1 MYNWQEMFN
10 IICKRYTGEVLKEK
24 YGACMEKFMRKLKN
38 ENEEL
43 YSELMDDLYVLV
55 FGEHFCEE
63 LAKEAVENMKNADG
77 TTGAHWSLKEAV
89 EAAKNEGIKF
99 NDLVKNEISSNNFN
113 EYDWFYVLNMI
124 YSDFYKVF
132 NGNTNMYVKAAF
144 EWLNDID
151 VKPGKAY
158 RYYMQVVK

>member
-1 MYNWQEMFN
+1 M
-10 IICKRYTGEVLKEK
+10 
-24 YGACMEKFMRKLKN
+24 
-38 ENEEL
+38 
-43 YSELMDDLYVLV
+43 VLV
-55 FGEHFCEE
+55 WKNLCHFNEE

-89 EAAKNEGIKF
+89 EAAKNEGISF
-99 NDLVKNEISSNNFN
+99 NNFN

-132 NGNTNMYVKAAF
+132 NGNTNMYVKTAF

>member
-1 MYNWQEMFN
+1 
-10 IICKRYTGEVLKEK
+10 
-24 YGACMEKFMRKLKN
+24 MRKLKN
-38 ENEEL
+38 ENQEL
-43 YSELMDDLYVLV
+43 YSELMSGLYVLV
-55 FGEHFCEE
+55 FGEHFNEE

-77 TTGAHWSLKEAV
+77 TNGAHWSLKEAV
-89 EAAKNEGIKF
+89 EAAKNEGISF
-99 NDLVKNEISSNNFN
+99 NNFN

-132 NGNTNMYVKAAF
+132 NGNTNMYVKTAF

>member
-1 MYNWQEMFN
+1 MYNWEEIFN
-10 IICKRYTGEVLKEK
+10 LICKKYTGEVLKEK
-24 YGACMEKFMRKLKN
+24 YGACMEKFMRKLKS
-38 ENEEL
+38 ENQEL
-43 YSELMDDLYVLV
+43 YYELMSGLYVLV
-55 FGEHFCEE
+55 FGEHFNEE

-77 TTGAHWSLKEAV
+77 TTGAHWSLKESV
-89 EAAKNEGIKF
+89 EAAKNEGISF
-99 NDLVKNEISSNNFN
+99 NNFN

-132 NGNTNMYVKAAF
+132 NGNTNMYVKTAF

>member
-1 MYNWQEMFN
+1 MYNWEEMFN
-10 IICKRYTGEVLKEK
+10 MICKKYTGEVLKEK

-38 ENEEL
+38 ENQDL
-43 YSELMDDLYVLV
+43 YYELMSGLYVLV
-55 FGEHFCEE
+55 FGEHFNEE

-89 EAAKNEGIKF
+89 EAAKNEGISF
-99 NDLVKNEISSNNFN
+99 NNFN

-132 NGNTNMYVKAAF
+132 NGNTNMYVKTAF

>member
-1 MYNWQEMFN
+1 
-10 IICKRYTGEVLKEK
+10 
-24 YGACMEKFMRKLKN
+24 MRKLKN
-38 ENEEL
+38 ENQDL
-43 YSELMDDLYVLV
+43 YYELMSGLYVLV
-55 FGEHFCEE
+55 FGEHFNEE

-77 TTGAHWSLKEAV
+77 TTGAHWSLKESV
-89 EAAKNEGIKF
+89 EAAKNEGISF
-99 NDLVKNEISSNNFN
+99 NNFN

-132 NGNTNMYVKAAF
+132 NGNTNMYVKTAF